1 MQPVFRFARSS
12 LQTLVDFALPPRCA
26 GCSAIVATV
35 DTFCERCWPK
45 LDFLRGGCTTCGIPL
60 EATEADHCGACL
72 ASPPVID
79 RTRAV
84 LGYDDTARQLALNL
98 KYGRKVALARTMAR
112 YMDGLRGEWGDEA
125 VIVPVPLHR
134 RRLWWRGFN
143 QAGLVAR
150 HLSRRWSL
158 PVDNRLLVRRRPT
171 RSLKGLTQHQRREA
185 VRGAFA
191 VRGGADVK
199 GRTVVLIDDVL
210 ASGATS
216 DGCARALRK
225 AGAARVELVTW
236 ARVVR
241 PAHLVR

>member
-1 MQPVFRFARSS
+1 V
-12 LQTLVDFALPPRCA
+12 
-26 GCSAIVATV
+26 
-35 DTFCERCWPK
+35 
-45 LDFLRGGCTTCGIPL
+45 TCGIPL
-60 EATEADHCGACL
+60 EATDADHCAACL
-72 ASPPVID
+72 AAPPPID

-112 YMDGLRGEWGDEA
+112 YMDTLRGEWGDESL
-125 VIVPVPLHR
+125 IVPVPLHR

-150 HLSRRWSL
+150 HLSRQWSL
-158 PVDNRLLVRRRPT
+158 PVDHHLLLRRRPT
-171 RSLKGLTQHQRREA
+171 RSLKGLTQRQRHDA

-191 VRGGADVK
+191 VRDGADVA
-199 GRTVVLIDDVL
+199 GRTVILVDDVL

-216 DGCARALRK
+216 ESCARVLRR